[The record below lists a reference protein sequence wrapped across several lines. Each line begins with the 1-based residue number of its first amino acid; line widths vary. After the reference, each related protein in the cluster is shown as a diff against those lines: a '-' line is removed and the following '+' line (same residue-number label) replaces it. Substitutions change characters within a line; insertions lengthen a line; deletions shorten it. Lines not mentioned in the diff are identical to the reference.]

1 MSQRLAS
8 IATAHPR
15 RLGAVALLVFLV
27 VAVVGSAAPGSFD
40 VSRAFVDPGSTSTHA
55 RDQIET
61 ASGETAEPAV
71 LALVDGAPGSARVA
85 SVAKRLEAEP
95 GVGRVTRP
103 APGSPLV
110 SEDGRRSM
118 VVATI
123 RTAAS
128 ENDVAEAIEEGFKGE
143 AGVELGG
150 NAIGQAQVA
159 EQATSDLATAEL
171 IAFPLLALLTFLF
184 FRGVAALLP
193 LAVGATT
200 VLGAFAV
207 LRAVNEA
214 VAISPFALNLV
225 IGMGLG
231 LAVDYSLLSVSRFRE
246 EMGRG
251 ADPPA
256 ALLATLRAAGH
267 TVLFSAV
274 TVAAAL
280 ACLCVF
286 PQKFLI
292 SMGIGGVVVALVA
305 AAATFLVLPPLLI
318 LMAPRLGKVTPK
330 PEGTGRWYGLAR
342 WVMRRP
348 ALVAVGAAALMCVLA
363 APTLGLNW
371 TGVDATSLPTSQSA
385 RTVFETS
392 QREFPKA
399 DASPIF
405 VAVEAPRGDAAK
417 VASYAGALGEVAG
430 VDEVGKPA
438 FLGHGVWKVE
448 VGAPGAPSSGPVQG
462 VVSGLRAVS
471 APFPAAVG
479 GSAAELKDSHAAVSS
494 SVVLALVLLV
504 ALTCTALWL
513 MTGSVVLPIK
523 ALVMNFLT
531 LAAATGIVV
540 FVFQEGHLAGL
551 FGSEAQGGIEQ
562 TDYLVMAAIVF
573 GLSTDYGVFLL
584 TRIKESRDRGASD
597 EEAIAAGLEHT
608 GAIVSAAAVLLA
620 IALGAFVTSGM
631 VFLKELGLGA
641 ATAVLLDAFVVRALL
656 VPSLMK
662 LLGAANWWSPR
673 PLRRLHERVG
683 PAVGVAEVGN
693 GGSEI
698 LPGGRP
704 A

>member
-15 RLGAVALLVFLV
+15 RFGLVALLIFLA
-27 VAVVGSAAPGSFD
+27 VAVIGSAAPGSFD
-40 VSRAFVDPGSTSTHA
+40 VSRAFVDPGSDSTHA

-61 ASGETAEPAV
+61 TSGQTAEPALV
-71 LALVDGAPGSARVA
+71 ALVDAAPRSAKVA
-85 SVAKRLEAEP
+85 GVAKRLEADP
-95 GVGRVTRP
+95 GIAQVTLP
-103 APGSPLV
+103 KPGSPLV
-110 SEDGRRSM
+110 SSDGGRSI
-118 VVATI
+118 VAATF
-123 RTAAS
+123 RTSAS
-128 ENDVAEAIEEGFKGE
+128 ETDVAERIVDDFSDEP
-143 AGVELGG
+143 GVELGG
-150 NAIGQAQVA
+150 NAVASTQVA
-159 EQATSDLATAEL
+159 EQATTDLATAEL

-207 LRAVNEA
+207 LRAVNETL
-214 VAISPFALNLV
+214 AISPFALNLV

-251 ADPPA
+251 VDPPT
-256 ALLATLRAAGH
+256 ALLATLRNAGH
-267 TVLFSAV
+267 TVLFSAI

-286 PQKFLI
+286 PQRFLV
-292 SMGIGGVVVALVA
+292 SMGIGGIVVALVA

-330 PEGTGRWYGLAR
+330 PAGEGRWYGLAK

-348 ALVAVGAAALMCVLA
+348 AVTAIGAAALMFVLA

-371 TGVDATSLPTSQSA
+371 TGVDATSLPSDQSA
-385 RTVFETS
+385 RTVFETQ

-399 DASPIF
+399 NANPVF
-405 VAVEAPRGDAAK
+405 VAVDAPKSDRSQ
-417 VASYAGALGEVAG
+417 VAGYGRELGEVEGVAG
-430 VDEVGKPA
+430 TSPPSY
-438 FLGHGVWKVE
+438 LGDDVWRIEADV
-448 VGAPGAPSSGPVQG
+448 PGAPSSDSAQA
-462 VVSGLRAVS
+462 VVGALRDVGS
-471 APFPAAVG
+471 PLPALVG
-479 GSAAELKDSHAAVSS
+479 GSSAELKDSQAAVTD
-494 SVVLALVLLV
+494 SVGLALVLLV
-504 ALTCTALWL
+504 VLTCSALWL
-513 MTGSVVLPIK
+513 MTGSVILPVK
-523 ALVMNFLT
+523 ALLMNFLT

-540 FVFQEGHLAGL
+540 FVFQEGNLAGL

-584 TRIKESRDRGASD
+584 TRIKESRDAGASD
-597 EEAIAAGLEHT
+597 DEAIATGLEHT
-608 GAIVSAAAVLLA
+608 GSIVSAAAVLLA

-641 ATAVLLDAFVVRALL
+641 GTAVLLDAFVIRALL

-662 LLGAANWWSPR
+662 LLGGANWWSPR
-673 PLRRLHERVG
+673 PLRRLHERLGPALGVPEVG
-683 PAVGVAEVGN
+683 PRPTSTPELS
-693 GGSEI
+693 GS
-698 LPGGRP
+698 
-704 A
+704 

>member
-15 RLGAVALLVFLV
+15 RLGIVALLVFLV
-27 VAVVGSAAPGSFD
+27 VAVIGSGAPGSFD
-40 VSRAFVDPGSTSTHA
+40 VSRAFVDPGSDSAHA
-55 RDQIET
+55 REQIEG
-61 ASGETAEPAV
+61 ASGESAEPAV
-71 LALVDGAPGSARVA
+71 IALVDGAPGSAKVA
-85 SVAKRLEAEP
+85 SVAKRIEAEP
-95 GVGRVTRP
+95 GIGRVTRP

-110 SEDGRRSM
+110 SENGARSM

-123 RTAAS
+123 RTSAG
-128 ENDVAEAIEEGFKGE
+128 EKEVAEGLQEKFSGE
-143 AGVELGG
+143 PGVELGG
-150 NAIGQAQVA
+150 NAIAQTQVS

-193 LAVGATT
+193 LAVGGTT

-214 VAISPFALNLV
+214 LAISPFALNLV

-251 ADPPA
+251 ADPPE

-280 ACLCVF
+280 ACLTVF
-286 PQKFLI
+286 PQRFLV
-292 SMGIGGVVVALVA
+292 SMGIGGMVVALVA

-330 PEGTGRWYGLAR
+330 PAGQGRWYGLAKR
-342 WVMRRP
+342 VMRRP

-371 TGVDATSLPTSQSA
+371 TGVDATSLPSGQSA

-392 QREFPKA
+392 QQEFPAA
-399 DASPIF
+399 DADPVF
-405 VAVEAPRGDAAK
+405 VAVDGPKGDEAQ
-417 VASYAGALGEVAG
+417 VASYGRALGGVTGVKGVSAPTYLGGEVWRLEAD
-430 VDEVGKPA
+430 V
-438 FLGHGVWKVE
+438 
-448 VGAPGAPSSGPVQG
+448 PGAPSSDASQG
-462 VVSGLRAVS
+462 VIGGLRAVAS
-471 APFPAAVG
+471 PVPALVG
-479 GSAAELKDSHAAVSS
+479 GSAAELKDSRAAVTN
-494 SVVLALVLLV
+494 SVGLALVLLV
-504 ALTCTALWL
+504 LLTCTALWL

-523 ALVMNFLT
+523 ALIMNFLT

-540 FVFQEGHLAGL
+540 FVFQEGNLSGL
-551 FGSEAQGGIEQ
+551 FGASAQGGIEQ

-584 TRIKESRDRGASD
+584 TRIKERRDRSESD
-597 EEAIAAGLEHT
+597 EEAIAHGLERT
-608 GAIVSAAAVLLA
+608 GSVVSAAAVLLA

-641 ATAVLLDAFVVRALL
+641 ASAVLLDAFVVRALL

-662 LLGAANWWSPR
+662 LLGAANWWSPK

-683 PAVGVAEVGN
+683 PALGAAEV
-693 GGSEI
+693 SSS
-698 LPGGRP
+698 P

>member
-15 RLGAVALLVFLV
+15 RFGVVTLLVFLV
-27 VAVVGSAAPGSFD
+27 VAVIGSAAPGSFD
-40 VSRAFVDPGSTSTHA
+40 VSRAFVDPASDSAHA

-61 ASGETAEPAV
+61 ASGQTAEPAV
-71 LALVDGAPGSARVA
+71 IALVEAAPGSAKVA
-85 SVAKRLEAEP
+85 AVAKRLEAEP
-95 GVGRVTRP
+95 GVAQVTP
-103 APGSPLV
+103 PTPGSALV
-110 SEDGRRSM
+110 SRDGKKSM
-118 VVATI
+118 VAATI
-123 RTAAS
+123 STSAS
-128 ENDVAEAIEEGFKGE
+128 ETDVAERIHGDFSGE

-150 NAIGQAQVA
+150 NAIGQTQVS

-171 IAFPLLALLTFLF
+171 IAFPLLVLLTFLF

-207 LRAVNEA
+207 LRAVNETL
-214 VAISPFALNLV
+214 AISPFALNLV

-231 LAVDYSLLSVSRFRE
+231 LAIDYSLLSVSRFRE

-251 ADPPA
+251 AEPPA
-256 ALLATLRAAGH
+256 ALRATLRNAGH

-286 PQKFLI
+286 PQRFLI
-292 SMGIGGVVVALVA
+292 SMGIGGIVVALVA

-330 PEGTGRWYGLAR
+330 PPGEGRWYGLAK

-348 ALVAVGAAALMCVLA
+348 ALVAVGAAALMLVLA

-371 TGVDATSLPTSQSA
+371 TGVDATSLPSSQSA
-385 RTVFETS
+385 RTVFETTQS
-392 QREFPKA
+392 DFPDA
-399 DASPIF
+399 DTTPVFI
-405 VAVEAPRGDAAK
+405 AVDAPRSDG
-417 VASYAGALGEVAG
+417 SRVAG
-430 VDEVGKPA
+430 YGRALDEVGGVAQTSRPA
-438 FLGHGVWKVE
+438 YLGDGVWRIEADV
-448 VGAPGAPSSGPVQG
+448 PGAPSSDAAQG
-462 VVSGLRAVS
+462 VVGGLRAVG
-471 APFPAAVG
+471 APFPALVG
-479 GSAAELKDSHAAVSS
+479 GSAAELKDSQAAVTD
-494 SVVLALVLLV
+494 SVGLALALLV
-504 ALTCTALWL
+504 VLTCTALWL

-523 ALVMNFLT
+523 ALLMNFLT

-540 FVFQEGHLAGL
+540 FVFQEGNLAGF
-551 FGSEAQGGIEQ
+551 FGASAQGGIEQ

-584 TRIKESRDRGASD
+584 TRIKEARDRGASD
-597 EEAIAAGLEHT
+597 EEAIAHGLEYT
-608 GAIVSAAAVLLA
+608 GAVVSAAAVLLA

-641 ATAVLLDAFVVRALL
+641 AAAVLLDAFVIRALL

-662 LLGAANWWSPR
+662 LLGAANWWSPK
-673 PLRRLHERVG
+673 PLRRLHKRVG
-683 PAVGVAEVGN
+683 PALGAEDAR
-693 GGSEI
+693 SS
-698 LPGGRP
+698 P

>member
-15 RLGAVALLVFLV
+15 RLGLVALLVFLV
-27 VAVVGSAAPGSFD
+27 VAAIGSGAPGSFD
-40 VSRAFVDPGSTSTHA
+40 VSRAFTDPGSDSAQA
-55 RDQIET
+55 RDRIE
-61 ASGETAEPAV
+61 AAGGQTAEPAV
-71 LALVDGAPGSARVA
+71 IALVDGAPGSAKVA

-95 GVGRVTRP
+95 GVGTVTRP
-103 APGSPLV
+103 AAGSPLV
-110 SEDGRRSM
+110 SESGNRSM
-118 VVATI
+118 VAATI
-123 RTAAS
+123 LTSAD
-128 ENDVAEAIEEGFKGE
+128 ETDVAESIQEEFKGE

-150 NAIGQAQVA
+150 NAIASTQVA

-207 LRAVNEA
+207 LRALNEA
-214 VAISPFALNLV
+214 LAISPFALNLV

-246 EMGRG
+246 EIGRG

-280 ACLCVF
+280 ACLTVF
-286 PQKFLI
+286 PQRFLV
-292 SMGIGGVVVALVA
+292 SMGLGGIVVALVA

-330 PEGTGRWYGLAR
+330 PAGEGRWYGLAK

-371 TGVDATSLPTSQSA
+371 TGVDATSLPSGQSA

-399 DASPIF
+399 DASPVF
-405 VAVEAPRGDAAK
+405 VAVEASKGEAAS
-417 VASYAGALGEVAG
+417 VASYRRALGEVDG
-430 VDEVGKPA
+430 VKDVSAPAYLGDGTWRIEVD
-438 FLGHGVWKVE
+438 L
-448 VGAPGAPSSGPVQG
+448 PGAPSSDSVQG
-462 VVSGLRAVS
+462 VIGGLRGVS
-471 APFPAAVG
+471 SSVPALVG
-479 GSAAELKDSHAAVSS
+479 GSAAELKDSQAAVTD
-494 SVVLALVLLV
+494 SVGLALALLV
-504 ALTCTALWL
+504 ILTCTALWL
-513 MTGSVVLPIK
+513 MTGSVVLPVK
-523 ALVMNFLT
+523 ALIMNFLT

-540 FVFQEGHLAGL
+540 FVFQEGNLVSL
-551 FGSEAQGGIEQ
+551 FGAEAQGGIEQ

-584 TRIKESRDRGASD
+584 TRIKESRDRGAAD
-597 EEAIAAGLEHT
+597 EEAIALGLGRT
-608 GAIVSAAAVLLA
+608 GSVVSAAAVLLA

-641 ATAVLLDAFVVRALL
+641 GMAVLLDAFVVRALL

-683 PAVGVAEVGN
+683 PALGAAEAHR
-693 GGSEI
+693 S
-698 LPGGRP
+698 RP
-704 A
+704 AANAIAET

>member
-15 RLGAVALLVFLV
+15 RLGLVALATFLV
-27 VAVVGSAAPGSFD
+27 VAVIGGAAPGSFD
-40 VSRAFVDPGSTSTHA
+40 VSRAFVDPGSDSTHA
-55 RDQIET
+55 RDQIEA
-61 ASGETAEPAV
+61 ASGQTAEPAV
-71 LALVDGAPGSARVA
+71 VALVHAPPHSAKVARVVKA
-85 SVAKRLEAEP
+85 LETEP

-103 APGSPLV
+103 VPGSPLV
-110 SEDGRRSM
+110 SRDGRKSI
-118 VVATI
+118 VTATI
-123 RTAAS
+123 TSAAS
-128 ENDVAEAIEEGFKGE
+128 ESDVAEALQEHAEP
-143 AGVELGG
+143 GVELGG
-150 NAIGQAQVA
+150 NAVAQTQVS
-159 EQATSDLATAEL
+159 EQATTDLATAEL

-184 FRGVAALLP
+184 FRGIAALLP

-214 VAISPFALNLV
+214 LAISPFALNLV

-251 ADPPA
+251 VDPPQ
-256 ALLATLRAAGH
+256 ALVATLRNAGH

-286 PQKFLI
+286 PQRFLV
-292 SMGIGGVVVALVA
+292 SMGIGGMVVALVA

-348 ALVAVGAAALMCVLA
+348 AVVAIGAAAIMFLLA
-363 APTLGLNW
+363 SPTLGLNW
-371 TGVDATSLPTSQSA
+371 TGVDATSLPQDQSA
-385 RTVFETS
+385 RTVFETQ
-392 QREFPKA
+392 QREFPDA
-399 DASPIF
+399 DANPVF
-405 VAVEAPRGDAAK
+405 VAVDAPRGAGAQ
-417 VASYAGALGEVAG
+417 VASYARQLGEVAG
-430 VDEVGKPA
+430 VEGAGKPA
-438 FLGHGVWKVE
+438 YLGDGVWRVE
-448 VGAPGAPSSGPVQG
+448 VGVPGAPSSDAAQG
-462 VVSGLRAVS
+462 IVTDLRALP
-471 APFPAAVG
+471 APFPALVG
-479 GSAAELKDSHAAVSS
+479 GSAAELKDSQAAVTD
-494 SVVLALVLLV
+494 SVGIAIVLLV
-504 ALTCTALWL
+504 LLTCTALWL

-523 ALVMNFLT
+523 ALMMNFLT

-540 FVFQEGHLAGL
+540 FVFQEGNLAGL
-551 FGSEAQGGIEQ
+551 FGTEAQGGIEQ

-597 EEAIAAGLEHT
+597 DEAIAAGLEHT

-641 ATAVLLDAFVVRALL
+641 GMAVLLDAFVIRALL

-662 LLGAANWWSPR
+662 LLGGANWWSPR
-673 PLRRLHERVG
+673 LLRRLHERVG
-683 PAVGVAEVGN
+683 PALGAAEVGAA
-693 GGSEI
+693 EATAT
-698 LPGGRP
+698 R
-704 A
+704 

>member
-15 RLGAVALLVFLV
+15 RFGLVALLTFLV
-27 VAVVGSAAPGSFD
+27 VAVLGSAAPGSFD
-40 VSRAFVDPGSTSTHA
+40 VSRAFTDPGSDSAHA

-61 ASGETAEPAV
+61 ASGQTAEPAV
-71 LALVDGAPGSARVA
+71 IALVDAPPRSPKVA
-85 SVAKRLEAEP
+85 SVAKTLEEEP
-95 GVGRVTRP
+95 GIAAVTTP

-110 SEDGRRSM
+110 SEDGQKSI
-118 VVATI
+118 VTATI
-123 RTAAS
+123 SSAAS
-128 ENDVAEAIEEGFKGE
+128 ESGVAESLQEHVDEP
-143 AGVELGG
+143 GVELGG
-150 NAIGQAQVA
+150 NAIAQAQVG
-159 EQATSDLATAEL
+159 EQATTDLATAEL

-193 LAVGATT
+193 LAVGGTT

-214 VAISPFALNLV
+214 LAISPFALNLV

-231 LAVDYSLLSVSRFRE
+231 LAVDYSLLTVSRFRE

-251 ADPPA
+251 VDPPR
-256 ALLATLRAAGH
+256 ALAATLRNAGH
-267 TVLFSAV
+267 TVLFSAI

-286 PQKFLI
+286 PQRFLV
-292 SMGIGGVVVALVA
+292 SMGIGGIVVALVA

-330 PEGTGRWYGLAR
+330 PEGTGRWYGLAK

-348 ALVAVGAAALMCVLA
+348 AVVAIGAAAIMCVLA

-371 TGVDATSLPTSQSA
+371 TGVDATSLPKDQSA
-385 RTVFETS
+385 RTVFETQ
-392 QREFPKA
+392 QREFPGA
-399 DASPIF
+399 DASPAF
-405 VAVEAPRGDAAK
+405 VAVDAPRGARVR
-417 VASYAGALGEVAG
+417 VASYGRALGEVDG
-430 VDEVGKPA
+430 VDGASKPA
-438 FLGHGVWKVE
+438 YLGDDVWRVE
-448 VGAPGAPSSGPVQG
+448 VRVPGAPSSDVSQG
-462 VVSGLRAVS
+462 VITDLRAVE

-479 GSAAELKDSHAAVSS
+479 GSAAELKDSQAAVTS
-494 SVVLALVLLV
+494 SVGLAIALLV
-504 ALTCTALWL
+504 ILTCTALWL
-513 MTGSVVLPIK
+513 MTGSVILPIK
-523 ALVMNFLT
+523 ALIMNFLT

-540 FVFQEGHLAGL
+540 FVFQEGNLAGL
-551 FGSEAQGGIEQ
+551 FGAEAQGGIEQ

-584 TRIKESRDRGASD
+584 TRIKEARDRGASD
-597 EEAIAAGLEHT
+597 DEAIALGLEHT
-608 GAIVSAAAVLLA
+608 GGVVSAAAVLLA

-641 ATAVLLDAFVVRALL
+641 AAAVLLDAFIVRALL

-662 LLGAANWWSPR
+662 LLGSANWWSPR

-683 PAVGVAEVGN
+683 PALGAEAE
-693 GGSEI
+693 SS
-698 LPGGRP
+698 P

>member
-8 IATAHPR
+8 IATAHPK
-15 RLGAVALLVFLV
+15 RLGLLALVVFVV
-27 VAVVGSAAPGSFD
+27 VAVIGSAAPGSFD
-40 VSRAFVDPGSTSTHA
+40 VSRAFTDPGSDSTHA
-55 RDQIET
+55 RDQIEA
-61 ASGETAEPAV
+61 ASGQTAEPV
-71 LALVDGAPGSARVA
+71 VIALVDAAPGSAKVA
-85 SVAKRLEAEP
+85 GVANRLEADP
-95 GVGRVTRP
+95 GVAQVTRP
-103 APGSPLV
+103 TAGSPLV
-110 SEDGRRSM
+110 SRDGQSSL
-118 VVATI
+118 VAATI
-123 RTAAS
+123 RTSAS
-128 ENDVAEAIEEGFKGE
+128 ETDVAERLMDDFSGE

-150 NAIGQAQVA
+150 NAVASTQVS
-159 EQATSDLATAEL
+159 EQATTDLATAEL

-207 LRAVNEA
+207 LRAVNETL
-214 VAISPFALNLV
+214 AISPFALNLV

-246 EMGRG
+246 EIGRG
-251 ADPPA
+251 ADPPQ
-256 ALLATLRAAGH
+256 ALVATLRNAGH
-267 TVLFSAV
+267 TVLFSAI

-280 ACLCVF
+280 ACLTVF
-286 PQKFLI
+286 PQRFLV
-292 SMGIGGVVVALVA
+292 SMGIGGIVVALVA

-330 PEGTGRWYGLAR
+330 PAGQGRWYGLAK

-371 TGVDATSLPTSQSA
+371 TGVDATSLPSDQSA

-392 QREFPKA
+392 QREFPEA
-399 DASPIF
+399 DATPVFI
-405 VAVEAPRGDAAK
+405 AADAPQADGGR
-417 VASYAGALGEVAG
+417 VASYARSLAAVEG
-430 VDEVGKPA
+430 VDEVPRPA
-438 FLGHGVWKVE
+438 YLGGGVWRVE
-448 VGAPGAPSSGPVQG
+448 ADVPGAPSSDSAQR
-462 VVSGLRAVS
+462 VVGGLRDVG
-471 APFPAAVG
+471 APFPAPVG
-479 GSAAELKDSHAAVSS
+479 GSAAELKDSQAAVTN
-494 SVVLALVLLV
+494 SVGLALALLV
-504 ALTCTALWL
+504 ILTCTALWL
-513 MTGSVVLPIK
+513 MTGSVVLPVK
-523 ALVMNFLT
+523 ALLMNFLT

-540 FVFQEGHLAGL
+540 FVFQEGNLVSL
-551 FGSEAQGGIEQ
+551 FGAEAQGGIEQ

-597 EEAIAAGLEHT
+597 DEAIAHGLERT
-608 GAIVSAAAVLLA
+608 GSVVSAAAVLLA

-641 ATAVLLDAFVVRALL
+641 AMAVLLDAFIVRALL

-662 LLGAANWWSPR
+662 LLGGANWWSPR

-683 PAVGVAEVGN
+683 PALGATEAN
-693 GGSEI
+693 SS
-698 LPGGRP
+698 P

>member
-15 RLGAVALLVFLV
+15 RFGLVALLTFLV
-27 VAVVGSAAPGSFD
+27 VAVIGSAAPGSFD
-40 VSRAFVDPGSTSTHA
+40 VPRAFVDPGSGSTHA

-61 ASGETAEPAV
+61 ASGQTAEPALV
-71 LALVDGAPGSARVA
+71 ALVDAPPHSAKVA
-85 SVAKRLEAEP
+85 QVVRTLEAEP
-95 GVGRVTRP
+95 GVGQVTRP
-103 APGSPLV
+103 VPGSPLV
-110 SEDGRRSM
+110 SRDGRKSI
-118 VVATI
+118 VTATI
-123 RTAAS
+123 SSAAS
-128 ENDVAEAIEEGFKGE
+128 EADVAERLQEHDHDR
-143 AGVELGG
+143 GVELGG
-150 NAIGQAQVA
+150 NAVAQAQVG

-200 VLGAFAV
+200 VLGAFAA

-214 VAISPFALNLV
+214 LAISPFALNLV

-251 ADPPA
+251 VDPSR
-256 ALLATLRAAGH
+256 ALVATLRNAGH
-267 TVLFSAV
+267 TVLFSAI

-286 PQKFLI
+286 PQRFLV
-292 SMGIGGVVVALVA
+292 SMGVGGIVVALAA
-305 AAATFLVLPPLLI
+305 AAATFLILPPLLI
-318 LMAPRLGKVTPK
+318 LMAPRLGKVTPT
-330 PEGTGRWYGLAR
+330 PAGQGRWYRLAK

-348 ALVAVGAAALMCVLA
+348 ALVAIGAAAIMFVLA

-371 TGVDATSLPTSQSA
+371 TGVDATSLPRDQSA
-385 RTVFETS
+385 RTVFETQ
-392 QREFPKA
+392 QREFPDA
-399 DASPIF
+399 DASPAF
-405 VAVEAPRGDAAK
+405 VAVDAPAGEGAQ
-417 VASYAGALGEVAG
+417 VASYARKLGEVEG
-430 VDEVGKPA
+430 VDRAGRPA
-438 FLGHGVWKVE
+438 YLGEGVWKVE
-448 VGAPGAPSSGPVQG
+448 VDVPGAPSSDAAQG
-462 VVSGLRAVS
+462 VVTDLRAVP
-471 APFPAAVG
+471 APFPALVG
-479 GSAAELKDSHAAVSS
+479 GSAAELKDSQAAVTD
-494 SVVLALVLLV
+494 SVGIAIVLLV
-504 ALTCTALWL
+504 ILTCTALWL
-513 MTGSVVLPIK
+513 MTGSVILPIK
-523 ALVMNFLT
+523 ALIMNFLT

-540 FVFQEGHLAGL
+540 FVFQEGNLAGL

-584 TRIKESRDRGASD
+584 TRIKEARDRGASD
-597 EEAIAAGLEHT
+597 DEAIAAGLEHT
-608 GAIVSAAAVLLA
+608 GGVVSAAAVLLA

-641 ATAVLLDAFVVRALL
+641 GMAVLLDAFVVRALL

-662 LLGAANWWSPR
+662 LLGGANWWSPR
-673 PLRRLHERVG
+673 PLRRLHRRVG
-683 PAVGVAEVGN
+683 PALGAAEVE
-693 GGSEI
+693 SS
-698 LPGGRP
+698 P